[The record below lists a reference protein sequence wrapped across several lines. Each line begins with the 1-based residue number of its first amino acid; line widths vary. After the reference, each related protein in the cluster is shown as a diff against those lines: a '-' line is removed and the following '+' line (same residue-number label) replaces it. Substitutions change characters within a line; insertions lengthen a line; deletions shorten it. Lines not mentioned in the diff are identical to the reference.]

1 MMKKQL
7 PLAFLFLVCSL
18 GTKALNT
25 KAPYSLGTEA
35 LSSISSYTFPANPT
49 CSTSISAPS
58 VSCNTT
64 FTLSGN
70 AYGNTG
76 NFFLLS
82 GTGTLV
88 DNNDGTASYTPGANE
103 GKAVIRFINNGE
115 DGCVGGSAART
126 ATITTTA
133 PPAPASI
140 NGSTSVCANSQST
153 YSVGTS
159 TGASSYNWTFPSGC
173 SAVSGGGTSIVEQF
187 GSTSGNVSITA
198 QNVCGTSAATTLSVT
213 VNNVP
218 SAPGAISGSTLLCS
232 TAASGISYS
241 VSAVSGVTSYN
252 WTLPAGGSITSGS
265 STNAITAN
273 FGMVSGNISVTAQNA
288 CGISSPS
295 SVALTIDTM
304 PANPGVITGNG
315 SICPGQT
322 GVSYSITPVTHATS
336 YIWTLPTGGTVASG
350 NNTNSITVNYST
362 GASSGNVYVSAANA
376 ACTSGASPALL
387 VTVNQVPVAPG
398 PIIGSSNVCLG
409 QSNVNYSV
417 TSVSNAT
424 SYNWSLPAGAS
435 ISNGSGSNTII
446 VDFSGSAS
454 SGNISVY
461 ASNGACAGSSSANFL
476 VTVNG
481 VPSAPSSITGN
492 SSACDGSTTNIYS
505 VSSVN
510 GVSYNWL
517 VPSGGT
523 ITSANPNSSN
533 SITVSYANNA
543 TTGTVS
549 ISNTSACGTGPTAT
563 LMVTLNPRPV
573 VTANASNNPVCLGTN
588 ITLNGGGATTY
599 TWTSGVINGTAF
611 PAVNQTY
618 TVTGTDANGCVNSA
632 TIAISTP
639 PLPSP
644 DICMV
649 TTDTFFVNNIIYWD
663 RTLYAG
669 ADSFL
674 VYRYSV
680 GSGTYLKLGAV
691 YKDSSQFTDTKRNIG
706 GPNGGDPNIT
716 SWRYKLAVKDTCG
729 NVSPLSPYHETVNIQ
744 QNNQNL
750 SWNTYVIENPQT
762 NPVTGYQV
770 LRDSMGIGD
779 WHVFVN
785 TLGTS
790 TNDPNYAS
798 YPNANYRV
806 DALGFSCNPTL
817 RLNGGN
823 ANTYAAKVRSHSNQN
838 NNRHTGI
845 KANSA
850 NAANQFTVYPNPNN
864 GNFYVQT
871 NSTDK
876 HTMQVYDVNGNL
888 ILTQVINGNTTIN
901 LESLNE
907 GVYNISII
915 GNATVT
921 NKKLILVK

>member
-1 MMKKQL
+1 MKKQL
-7 PLAFLFLVCSL
+7 PVLISILLVWSFNM
-18 GTKALNT
+18 KALKT
-25 KAPYSLGTEA
+25 DSPPKTV
-35 LSSISSYTFPANPT
+35 SSYTLLQ
-49 CSTSISAPS
+49 CVTSISAPS
-58 VSCNTT
+58 SSCGMT
-64 FTLSGN
+64 FTLSGSTGTG
-70 AYGNTG
+70 GNTG
-76 NFFLLS
+76 NFSLIS

-88 DNNDGTASYTPGANE
+88 DNGNMTASYTPGVNE
-103 GKAVIRFINNGE
+103 GAAVIKFMNNAE
-115 DGCVGGSAART
+115 DGCVGIHSSAT
-126 ATITTTA
+126 ATIITSAALT
-133 PPAPASI
+133 PSSI
-140 NGSTSVCANSQST
+140 TGNVSVCQNSQNT
-153 YSVGTS
+153 YSVAAQ
-159 TGASSYNWTFPSGC
+159 ASATSYNWTFPSGC
-173 SAVSGGGTSIVEQF
+173 STVSGGGKSIVEQF
-187 GSTSGNVSITA
+187 GATSGNVSVTA
-198 QNVCGTSAATTLSVT
+198 QNVCGTSAPSTLSVT
-213 VNNVP
+213 VNNFPAAPVAIIG
-218 SAPGAISGSTLLCS
+218 SALLCS
-232 TAASGISYS
+232 NANTGISYS
-241 VSAVSGVTSYN
+241 VAPVPTATAYVWTMPSGS
-252 WTLPAGGSITSGS
+252 SITSGTN
-265 STNAITAN
+265 TNAITAN
-273 FGMVSGNISVTAQNA
+273 FGAVGGTISVAATNT
-288 CGISSPS
+288 CGTGNPTSITL
-295 SVALTIDTM
+295 VIDTM
-304 PANPGVITGNG
+304 PASPGVITGNG

-322 GVSYSITPVTHATS
+322 GVSYSISPVTHATS
-336 YIWTLPTGGTVASG
+336 YVWTLPTGGTIASG
-350 NNTNSITVNYST
+350 NNTNVITVDYST

-376 ACTSGASPALL
+376 ACISGASPALL

-398 PIIGSSNVCLG
+398 TIVGSSNVCLG
-409 QSNVNYSV
+409 QSNVSYSV

-435 ISNGSGSNTII
+435 INSGLNTNTII

-461 ASNGACAGSSSANFL
+461 GLNGVCAGNNSANYS

-481 VPSAPSSITGN
+481 IPAAPSAITGN
-492 SSACDGSTTNIYS
+492 SSACEGSTTNVYS

-510 GVSYNWL
+510 GVTYNWL
-517 VPSGGT
+517 VPPGGT

-549 ISNTSACGTGPTAT
+549 VSNTSACGTGPSSTM
-563 LMVTLNPRPV
+563 MVTLNTLPN
-573 VTANASNNPVCLGTN
+573 VTANASQNPVCLGSN
-588 ITLNGGGATTY
+588 IILNGGGAITY

-632 TIAISTP
+632 TLAISAP
-639 PLPSP
+639 PLPLP

-663 RTLYAG
+663 KTLYAS

-729 NVSPLSPYHETVNIQ
+729 SISPLSPYHETVNIQ

-823 ANTYAAKVRSHSNQN
+823 ANTFAAKVRSHSNTN
-838 NNRHTGI
+838 NNRHSGI

-850 NAANQFTVYPNPNN
+850 NAANQFTIYPNPNN